1 MCPSIMAL
9 LYYVERLGNTKIF
22 PVTRENA
29 ADDTVGKIQVKFI
42 RWNTFE

>member
-9 LYYVERLGNTKIF
+9 LYYVERLWNTKIF

-29 ADDTVGKIQVKFI
+29 ADNTVGK
-42 RWNTFE
+42 NTSKSY